1 MRSYMTKTRKYSSRF
16 ILKMFFYTTSVL
28 FCCLG
33 LCKNVN
39 AETKDDACNAGD
51 IVTVRYGIED
61 SDEIN
66 TLGDFEVEKDGLVGK
81 NFVVKVSCEGD
92 GYKFSVLDI
101 VADGETKPTGTLTG
115 NVVLA
120 KDMNENGEILENGE
134 SITTRVDFGGDYKS
148 YIFWMSKVQQKDD
161 TANPE
166 TEVPDGAYNPTI
178 TPEQNIKDGTA
189 TQSPIELPIEKKEKD
204 QCHKGSGIV
213 GWIICPIIN
222 GISGIG
228 EWLWGQIESN
238 FLKLPSG
245 ALFRDNNGVEVAWRS
260 FRDIANL
267 IFIILFMIVIFSQL
281 TGIGIDNFGIKKIL
295 SKLIVVAILINLS
308 YLICIL
314 AVDLSN
320 VLGTGLNDLFS
331 SLANSIPIKSEGASG
346 SQYLAVIGITGGG
359 ALLFTML
366 TGPLGIIS
374 AGLCILGIIITIV
387 VSMLFLFLVLMIRNA
402 GVVILIAI
410 APIAIVCYM
419 LPNTEKFYKKWFDLL
434 KSLLFVY
441 PICGALVGAGKLA
454 GNILASTG
462 TEAMTIAGM
471 IVEVL
476 PFFLIPTLL
485 KQSLSLAGNI
495 GAKLSATGRS
505 LGRRGSTTARGAIT
519 NSGRFKDWSQV
530 QAANK
535 AGRIQRKLE
544 GKVNRGG
551 TLSRWQRAKLRAAQD
566 TVLAQNRAEEENK
579 LRATGGYTEAMT
591 YKQNMA
597 TRAETEAI
605 SRLNDP
611 TVRAAE
617 ERALEDDA
625 RRKRE
630 AASVALMMSR
640 HSLDTQDQLADRWD
654 AAFESGDAEDL
665 SALTTVMHRRFGSAG
680 MNAIA
685 SKLSEKTD
693 IKDNINYQTSMQTL
707 QRTLNEN
714 GSMAGDMKSKAS
726 DAFQM
731 ISNGGIAKDENGN
744 IGYQDMSWFS
754 NNNGVA
760 TKSTDWASS
769 SAATLQ
775 RGLAGTK
782 EDGEPVIDDKMLDEL
797 LTSDDPTIAAFR
809 SDARNRNLLQAAKEA
824 RESGTDF
831 ASIAN
836 DKDKIKNLSSTYE
849 ARLQNSASTNPTPQ
863 PQAPVQTPQIIL
875 GGTNSDINA
884 ASRQSG
890 FNDSNAAR
898 RNNNGRQMNL

>member
-1 MRSYMTKTRKYSSRF
+1 
-16 ILKMFFYTTSVL
+16 
-28 FCCLG
+28 
-33 LCKNVN
+33 
-39 AETKDDACNAGD
+39 
-51 IVTVRYGIED
+51 
-61 SDEIN
+61 
-66 TLGDFEVEKDGLVGK
+66 
-81 NFVVKVSCEGD
+81 
-92 GYKFSVLDI
+92 
-101 VADGETKPTGTLTG
+101 
-115 NVVLA
+115 
-120 KDMNENGEILENGE
+120 
-134 SITTRVDFGGDYKS
+134 
-148 YIFWMSKVQQKDD
+148 
-161 TANPE
+161 
-166 TEVPDGAYNPTI
+166 
-178 TPEQNIKDGTA
+178 
-189 TQSPIELPIEKKEKD
+189 
-204 QCHKGSGIV
+204 
-213 GWIICPIIN
+213 
-222 GISGIG
+222 
-228 EWLWGQIESN
+228 
-238 FLKLPSG
+238 
-245 ALFRDNNGVEVAWRS
+245 
-260 FRDIANL
+260 
-267 IFIILFMIVIFSQL
+267 
-281 TGIGIDNFGIKKIL
+281 
-295 SKLIVVAILINLS
+295 
-308 YLICIL
+308 
-314 AVDLSN
+314 
-320 VLGTGLNDLFS
+320 
-331 SLANSIPIKSEGASG
+331 
-346 SQYLAVIGITGGG
+346 
-359 ALLFTML
+359 ML

-374 AGLCILGIIITIV
+374 AGLCILGIILTIV

-402 GVVILIAI
+402 GIVILIAI

-495 GAKLSATGRS
+495 GARLSATGKS

-535 AGRIQRKLE
+535 AGRIQRRLE

-566 TVLAQNRAEEENK
+566 TVLAQNKAEEENK

-630 AASVALMMSR
+630 AANAALMMSK
-640 HSLDTQDQLADRWD
+640 HSLDTQDQLVDRWD
-654 AAFESGDAEDL
+654 AAFESGNAEDL

-693 IKDNINYQTSMQTL
+693 IKDNINYQTSMQAL

-731 ISNGGIAKDENGN
+731 ISNGGIAKDKDGN

-754 NNNGVA
+754 ENNGVA

-775 RGLAGTK
+775 RGLASTK
-782 EDGEPVIDDKMLDEL
+782 DNDKPVIDDEMLDEL
-797 LTSDDPTIAAFR
+797 LTSDDPAIAAFR

-824 RESGTDF
+824 RESGIKF
-831 ASIAN
+831 ADIAN
-836 DKDKIKNLSSTYE
+836 NKNEIEKLSSAYK

-863 PQAPVQTPQIIL
+863 PQAPVQTPRIIL
-875 GGTNSDINA
+875 GGTNSDIHA